1 MARPAVSVNQQQQD
15 QRTSLEN
22 VQNNVAVLN
31 RGANAED
38 IAALWAQGVE
48 VDNEGPAPKNAEP

>member
-38 IAALWAQGVE
+38 IAALHAQGVE
-48 VDNEGPAPKNAEP
+48 VDNEGPAPKN